1 MLELLGEAR
10 RRRFLG
16 PGPITTHLDH
26 ARAYHRAGL
35 PANVKGVDLG
45 SGAGIPGL
53 VLAVDLPEST
63 WTLLDA
69 NTTRTAFLVTAARA
83 LGLADRVQVVTGRAE
98 EVGRSPEHR
107 GWYHVVVA
115 RAFARPAVVA
125 ECSAPLLSVGGK
137 VVVSEPPEPADRWL
151 VEGLTELGLRLVT
164 VDPGPPRMATL
175 RQERLCPGRFPR
187 RVGVPFR
194 RPLW

>member
-1 MLELLGEAR
+1 M
-10 RRRFLG
+10 
-16 PGPITTHLDH
+16 
-26 ARAYHRAGL
+26 
-35 PANVKGVDLG
+35 KGVDLG

-53 VLAVDLPEST
+53 VLAMDLPAST

-69 NTTRTAFLVTAARA
+69 NTTRTAFLVTAVQA

-98 EVGRSPEHR
+98 VVGRSSEHR
-107 GWYHVVVA
+107 GRYQVVVA

-125 ECSAPLLSVGGK
+125 ECAAPLLSLEGE

-151 VEGLTELGLRLVT
+151 EEGLTELGLRLVT
-164 VDPGPPRMATL
+164 VDPGPPRIATL
-175 RQERLCPGRFPR
+175 RQDRLCPGRFPR
-187 RVGVPFR
+187 RVGVPSK